1 MPECDSLRRQIS
13 AGRKWQIVP
22 VYDLWETF
30 RRMASENPS
39 DFYEVNLAFHKP
51 GVGAYKRRIPIPLKS
66 FRFMNLEIDP
76 SFALAT
82 FINNRA
88 VALGA
93 GQVWIDCPREI
104 FRKLKDMFEGGT
116 SSGGFGY
123 LPEFMESIYGEP
135 FILMMSHREEIN
147 SLPDPSLPKLRT
159 KLRKGGFLGIDLGR
173 SDVKVAYI
181 RNGRFVEG
189 FKKRWAPE
197 KFSSIE
203 MHLNFV
209 LTAAEELMS
218 WLGEPPLAGVG
229 LSTAGVVYEGRIRI
243 SGLFSG
249 ITDVEKIPLFGEIL
263 SMRLRGKPVHVI
275 HDGDAAMLQ
284 ARVDGR
290 YRGGILGISMGS
302 GVGFG
307 CVNSKGEL
315 EGLNETGKAVLDLNP
330 NAPIHRNYRFR
341 GAAIFYLSQ
350 NAAFRMAEELG
361 MRLDEP
367 ARRAIFL
374 EEIKDKAAKGERG
387 FREIPLKIG
396 EYLGLSVPE
405 FLDIYSDSDIRHIVL
420 YGRVVSGRFG
430 QIIIGRA
437 REILKKRRPEIADEV
452 ELGFPMGTPEGMDGE
467 TNAELGQAVAAAYY
481 AALSG

>member
-1 MPECDSLRRQIS
+1 MEER
-13 AGRKWQIVP
+13 WQIIP
-22 VYDLWETF
+22 VHDLWQAF
-30 RRMASENPS
+30 RRMAEENPA

-51 GVGAYKRRIPIPLKS
+51 TAGAHKRRIPIPLKPI
-66 FRFMNLEIDP
+66 RFMNLEIDP
-76 SFALAT
+76 SFALAA
-82 FINNRA
+82 FINNHV

-93 GQVWIDCPREI
+93 HQVWVDCPRSI
-104 FRKLKDMFEGGT
+104 FRKLEDMFKGGP
-116 SSGGFGY
+116 SSDGFGY
-123 LPEFMESIYGEP
+123 LPGFMESVYGVP
-135 FILMMSHREEIN
+135 FTLRAGHREGIS
-147 SLPDPSLPKLRT
+147 SLPDPSLPKIGS

-181 RNGRFVEG
+181 RDGRFVEG

-197 KFSSIE
+197 GFSSIE

-218 WLGEPPLAGVG
+218 WLGEPPLTGVG
-229 LSTAGVVYEGRIRI
+229 LSTAGVVYEERIRI

-249 ITDVEKIPLFGEIL
+249 VMDGEKIPLFGEML
-263 SMRLRGKPVHVI
+263 SMRLRGKPVYVI
-275 HDGDAAMLQ
+275 HDGDAAVLQ
-284 ARVDGR
+284 AKLDGR
-290 YRGGILGISMGS
+290 YEGGVLGISMGS

-315 EGLNETGKAVLDLNP
+315 EGLNETGKAVLDLSL
-330 NAPIHRNYRFR
+330 NAPIHRSYKFK

-361 MRLDEP
+361 MRLDDP
-367 ARRAIFL
+367 ARRTIFL
-374 EEIKDKAAKGERG
+374 KEIKDKALKGEPG
-387 FREIPLKIG
+387 FREIPLRIG

-405 FLDIYSDSDIRHIVL
+405 FLDIYGDSGIRHIVL
-420 YGRVVSGRFG
+420 YGRLVSGRFG
-430 QIIIGRA
+430 EIIIERA
-437 REILKKRRPEIADEV
+437 LEVLRERWPQLAAEV

-481 AALSG
+481 AALSGKR